1 MTLFITPI
9 IFNNQEQGKNYA
21 TSNADVYVRGGPSS
35 QYYAIGVINKGDT
48 VLLLEPTQ
56 SSWRKIQYKDITGY
70 TSGKFLEDIQI
81 ETPQL
86 EVSRTS
92 LDYQQEE
99 TRQSN
104 FLIGITLTCFFLL
117 IIYLTQ
123 NSGKQNKSKSI
134 TSLLVLFGGT
144 FGLHRF
150 YLGQVWRGILS
161 ILFFWTFIPTF
172 ISVIDFIYFL
182 VIGES
187 KFDEKYNNKKRINTQ
202 NSQKSQIIEE
212 KDNVSN
218 SYNKPSL
225 NNLNTDLKEAKIKS
239 ASFSITNSEVN
250 KLTRDLTIEPNNED
264 IIDIKREEI
273 NLNIESEEF
282 GEVPS
287 WPHQYVY
294 SYEAINSASNSHRK
308 FYERYKSNFHN
319 GNLLD
324 IRGNTNYAFVLYFD
338 LLNEFEKHQN
348 IQKLETQFL
357 FLEKSCPKTKSYSLY
372 ALIDI
377 LRSRSDYN
385 SLELLKKLES
395 PTYQHEAGD
404 SDYDPNAYKL
414 GTQYKSKSNLNKDE
428 IELLNKF
435 YNPSNMFNSVE
446 GCCVAIIEQYLKVIS
461 AVENDLLRKSSSLNE
476 EISRLQILVKEH
488 FQVGDNFYELKYI
501 NERVESETFLTIF
514 KRVENSVRTVYD
526 HKRKISDVFPYSEN
540 KLNGEFEERIGRI
553 LDKQITAQQPNIQKP
568 DIPTQIKLNSQNVN
582 RWKSEFDV
590 LKKACK
596 NEKLEKFYDGID
608 HLEEV
613 SQKNSNIKHIFYQAS
628 ETIAKYNK
636 TQALKYYAKYISYD
650 LNSDKIHNKQLTKTV
665 QKSLFKS
672 ESQIVSFRQIIQEL
686 FDNNNLEQV
695 LSKLDDF
702 YKPVRKKIVLNKNEI
717 QEAENKHSTTVGI
730 LNKYLV
736 NDDSG
741 TEEEVNLLDSEEE
754 LSISFNQTGLKQSK
768 FIDNLRFNKTQE
780 ELLLTIA
787 QNEFS
792 IFQQEVEK
800 IALKNGILKNQ
811 LIDSIN
817 KVCFDFLEGEVL
829 IEEDE
834 EYYII
839 EKSYYQ
845 EIIKE

>member
-1 MTLFITPI
+1 M
-9 IFNNQEQGKNYA
+9 A
-21 TSNADVYVRGGPSS
+21 
-35 QYYAIGVINKGDT
+35 
-48 VLLLEPTQ
+48 
-56 SSWRKIQYKDITGY
+56 
-70 TSGKFLEDIQI
+70 
-81 ETPQL
+81 
-86 EVSRTS
+86 
-92 LDYQQEE
+92 
-99 TRQSN
+99 
-104 FLIGITLTCFFLL
+104 
-117 IIYLTQ
+117 
-123 NSGKQNKSKSI
+123 
-134 TSLLVLFGGT
+134 LFGST

-150 YLGQVWRGILS
+150 YLGQVGKGILS
-161 ILFFWTFIPTF
+161 ILFLWTFVPTL
-172 ISVIDFIYFL
+172 IGVIDFLYFL
-182 VIGES
+182 VIGEA
-187 KFDEKYNNKKRINTQ
+187 KFDAKYNKQKNTD
-202 NSQKSQIIEE
+202 SQISRKSQAIVENE
-212 KDNVSN
+212 NVTISM
-218 SYNKPSL
+218 NKPSL
-225 NNLNTDLKEAKIKS
+225 DNTNSVLKEAKIKNT
-239 ASFSITNSEVN
+239 SFSITNSRVSEVA
-250 KLTRDLTIEPNNED
+250 KDVFIEPANDD
-264 IIDIKREEI
+264 IIDINKEDI
-273 NLNIESEEF
+273 NLKIESERFE
-282 GEVPS
+282 EVPY

-308 FYERYKSNFHN
+308 FFERYKSNFHN

-338 LLNEFEKHQN
+338 LLREFNKHQD
-348 IQKLETQFL
+348 IQKLEKQLL
-357 FLEKSCPKTKSYSLY
+357 FLGKSCPKTKSYGLY

-377 LRSRSDYN
+377 LRSKSDYN
-385 SLELLKKLES
+385 SLELLKKLED
-395 PTYQHEAGD
+395 PTYQFEAGY

-414 GTQYKSKSNLNKDE
+414 GTQYKSKLDLNKNE
-428 IELLNKF
+428 VELLNKF
-435 YNPSNMFNSVE
+435 YNPSNVFNSVE
-446 GCCVAIIEQYLKVIS
+446 GCCVAIIEQYLKMIS
-461 AVENDLLRKSSSLNE
+461 AVENDLIGRSSSLNK
-476 EISRLQILVKEH
+476 EISQLQMLVKEH
-488 FQVGDNFYELKYI
+488 FHVGDNFYELRYI

-514 KRVENSVRTVYD
+514 KRVENSVRTAFD

-540 KLNGEFEERIGRI
+540 KLNEEFEERIGGI
-553 LDKQITAQQPNIQKP
+553 LDKEISAQQPNMKKP
-568 DIPTQIKLNSQNVN
+568 DVPTQIQLNSQNVN
-582 RWKSEFDV
+582 RWKFEFDV
-590 LKKACK
+590 LKEALK

-613 SQKNSNIKHIFYQAS
+613 NQKNSNIEHIFYEAS
-628 ETIAKYNK
+628 KTIAKYNK

-672 ESQIVSFRQIIQEL
+672 ESQVVSFRQIIQEL

-695 LSKLDDF
+695 LNKLDDF

-717 QEAENKHSTTVGI
+717 QEAENKHSTTVDI

-741 TEEEVNLLDSEEE
+741 TEEVNLLDSEEE
-754 LSISFNQTGLKQSK
+754 LSISFNPNGTEQSK
-768 FIDNLRFNKTQE
+768 FIDNLRLNKNQE

-792 IFQQEVEK
+792 IFQHEVEK

-817 KVCFDFLEGEVL
+817 EVCFDFLEGEVL